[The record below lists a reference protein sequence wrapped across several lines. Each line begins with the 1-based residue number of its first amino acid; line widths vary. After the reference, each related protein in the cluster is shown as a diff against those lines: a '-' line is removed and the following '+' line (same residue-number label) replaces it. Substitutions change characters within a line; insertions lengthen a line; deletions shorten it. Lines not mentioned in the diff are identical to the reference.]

1 MLPQDG
7 SGGWTPSPIDFDLPL
22 EYQLVDGEH
31 DIFGDAQVVLLPTY
45 GHTPGHQSVL
55 VRDGQGAQLVLAADA
70 CYTRENMDRDMLPN
84 VLWDPAEMS
93 RSLAR
98 LRDLR
103 DRGGATVVYG
113 HDAAQWQA
121 LRRPP
126 APLL

>member
-1 MLPQDG
+1 
-7 SGGWTPSPIDFDLPL
+7 
-22 EYQLVDGEH
+22 
-31 DIFGDAQVVLLPTY
+31 
-45 GHTPGHQSVL
+45 
-55 VRDGQGAQLVLAADA
+55 
-70 CYTRENMDRDMLPN
+70 MDRDMPPN

-113 HDAAQWQA
+113 HDAAHWQE
-121 LRRPP
+121 LRRRP